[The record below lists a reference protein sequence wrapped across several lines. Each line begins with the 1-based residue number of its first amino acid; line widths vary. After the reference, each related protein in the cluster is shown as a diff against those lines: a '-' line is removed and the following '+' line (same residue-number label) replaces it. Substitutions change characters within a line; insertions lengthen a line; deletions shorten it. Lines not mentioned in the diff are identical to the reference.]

1 LVTGKFPVTSAERLT
16 APKDGT
22 PAALP
27 CRTVVVVPRLPSVCE
42 PCEPDP
48 TMMALAVRDAA
59 LVTQVVQPTVP
70 VVVTVPPVRGELNV
84 MLVTVPLPGGA
95 AHVPSPRQNVVALA
109 LVPEF
114 KLVTGKF
121 PVTSVESATAPN
133 VGAPP
138 ALPCSTVVVVPSDA
152 TTLIACK
159 PFPIRRRFAVSA
171 EADVVHVG
179 QAIVPVV
186 VIGPPVRGEVVP
198 TELTEPTPPGTFHVP
213 SPAQKVVG
221 PALVPE
227 LRLVT
232 GRFPVTPPA
241 ADDARLMT
249 GISAATKLRKVGTA
263 AAPVVGPA
271 ATVLALCGVMVKVRT
286 GVDVGEVTAAV
297 K

>member
-1 LVTGKFPVTSAERLT
+1 
-16 APKDGT
+16 
-22 PAALP
+22 
-27 CRTVVVVPRLPSVCE
+27 
-42 PCEPDP
+42 
-48 TMMALAVRDAA
+48 MMAFAVRDAA

-70 VVVTVPPVRGELNV
+70 VVVTVPPVSGPLNV

-114 KLVTGKF
+114 KLVTGKL

-159 PFPIRRRFAVSA
+159 PLPSRILLAVSA
-171 EADVVHVG
+171 AADVVHVG
-179 QAIVPVV
+179 QEIVPVV

-198 TELTEPTPPGTFHVP
+198 TELTEPTPPGTAHVP
-213 SPAQKVVG
+213 SPRQKVVA

-227 LRLVT
+227 LR
-232 GRFPVTPPA
+232 
-241 ADDARLMT
+241 
-249 GISAATKLRKVGTA
+249 
-263 AAPVVGPA
+263 
-271 ATVLALCGVMVKVRT
+271 
-286 GVDVGEVTAAV
+286 
-297 K
+297 